1 MVLEDLEYSF
11 SSPRID
17 LATITGPVIHYVTHR
32 ILLSYTRSITTLPP
46 RGTLGGKPR
55 EA

>member
-1 MVLEDLEYSF
+1 MVLENLEYSF

-17 LATITGPVIHYVTHR
+17 LATTTGPVVHYVTHR
-32 ILLSYTRSITTLPP
+32 SLLSFTRNITTLPP